1 MVSENPAHAHRWR
14 IMAARKSII
23 AELALLAVLMPEALL
38 LARPALA
45 EVLLPLLTL
54 VPVLCGVRY
63 GFVAGSAAA
72 LLLMLVLLQLA
83 HFPPEALHAFPKLQ
97 AAVYLLCGSLAG
109 QFHDYWGRTLCDLRA
124 QAARDRLR
132 LAQFTGRFHVKQRLT
147 RPRQP
152 RQAIQAIPQKRKRYT
167 RRGGHRWTCRRCQAS
182 RSAR

>member
-14 IMAARKSII
+14 IMAVRKSII
-23 AELALLAVLMPEALL
+23 AELALLAVLIPEALL

-83 HFPPEALHAFPKLQ
+83 HFPPR
-97 AAVYLLCGSLAG
+97 G
-109 QFHDYWGRTLCDLRA
+109 
-124 QAARDRLR
+124 AARISK
-132 LAQFTGRFHVKQRLT
+132 AASGRVSAL
-147 RPRQP
+147 RQP
-152 RQAIQAIPQKRKRYT
+152 GRAV
-167 RRGGHRWTCRRCQAS
+167 S
-182 RSAR
+182 